1 MLNHSNG
8 FKSPL
13 QQLLLLEERVRRTG
27 ASLPEDASQMERFHG
42 IKCLIDEATCVVDI
56 TTVAEVI
63 KVRHVTPIPGAVG
76 WIEGVM
82 NFRGALVPVY
92 NLKRFLDQ
100 RAVPVSQFAFAQ
112 GPLLVCR
119 VGKQLLA
126 LRVGKVF
133 GMQKFDFDEF
143 TPVSLQNI
151 DPHKTD
157 FYIDASVTANG
168 SCYQRFDLNR
178 LIDVLN
184 SYDPFQQQVALA

>member
-1 MLNHSNG
+1 MLSHSNR

-27 ASLPEDASQMERFHG
+27 ASLPEDASQLERFHG
-42 IKCLIDEATCVVDI
+42 IKCLINDVSCVVDI
-56 TTVAEVI
+56 GRVAEVI
-63 KVRHVTPIPGAVG
+63 KVRYVTPIPGAVS

-92 NLKRFLDQ
+92 NLKQFLGQ
-100 RAVPVSQFAFAQ
+100 GENSAGKFGFSE

-119 VGKQLLA
+119 MEKQLLA
-126 LRVGKVF
+126 LRVSKVH

-143 TPVSLQNI
+143 SAVTPRNT
-151 DPHKTD
+151 DPQTAE
-157 FYIDASVTANG
+157 FYIDASITSNG
-168 SCYQRFDLNR
+168 ISYQRFDVSR

-184 SYDPFQQQVALA
+184 SFDPGQQQAAIA